1 MRGRRPTETPSRARD
16 AGRAE
21 FGITDI
27 GASPSE
33 AAKREKLG
41 RKPGGG
47 GWLAATREWWATWQE
62 APQASQFHATD
73 WMTLRLLAPLV
84 DSYFRDP
91 TSGKLAEIRQVHAK
105 LGATVA
111 DRMQLRLRIGT
122 KTPVEPAPDEG
133 DGKRR
138 ARPRKGD
145 PRRLHVVD
153 ESSSEAS
160 A

>member
-1 MRGRRPTETPSRARD
+1 VETPSRPSN

-27 GASPSE
+27 GTEPIKDAP
-33 AAKREKLG
+33 KLG
-41 RKPGGG
+41 RRPGGG
-47 GWLAATREWWATWQE
+47 AYLSATREWWETWQRS
-62 APQASQFHATD
+62 PQASQFVETD
-73 WMTLRLLAPLV
+73 WLTLRMLAPLV
-84 DSYFRDP
+84 DSYYRDP
-91 TSGKLAEIRQVHAK
+91 VSSKLAEIRQAHAK

-122 KTPVEPAPDEG
+122 KAPAEPDPEAE
-133 DGKRR
+133 DGRR
-138 ARPRKGD
+138 KARPRRGD

-153 ESSSEAS
+153 EKSAS